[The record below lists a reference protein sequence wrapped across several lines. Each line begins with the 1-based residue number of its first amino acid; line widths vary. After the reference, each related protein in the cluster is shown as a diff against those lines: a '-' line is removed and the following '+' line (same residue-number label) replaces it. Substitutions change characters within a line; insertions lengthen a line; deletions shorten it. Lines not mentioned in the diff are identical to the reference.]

1 MCDAA
6 AFPRVAGY
14 HFTMT
19 VLSNCLFKS
28 YAITLCFSFCLSV
41 NIRDLCDPIKDAIA
55 AEMFP
60 SEEIAIS
67 IYYNDYEFN
76 WIKTK
81 LKYVNCSARGLKSI
95 PSSIPTNVQL
105 LDLSF
110 NALVSIGP
118 NTFSR
123 FTELIALSLA
133 WNCPKNPSYNVFYC
147 KQNSTF
153 LHKNAF
159 TGVTQLKMLNL
170 SNNIFKVFPEGL
182 PSSIQY
188 LDISSTAIFSMS
200 FDLVSFLDNLVV
212 IVAESLCPAT
222 VLGLCPDAHI
232 KLKPN
237 AFGASN
243 HSLKVLNFAFNNFYK
258 QSISIFSYE
267 KLLALN
273 LAQTRISIS
282 TKLQFASLKR
292 LKYLNLNFLH
302 PNEDTHVKLPDD
314 AFELLT
320 NLEFLDLSN
329 NMINKIPENLFQTN
343 QNLVFLELS
352 GNCLYRDIQ
361 NPTFLRDLRYLRVLH
376 LGFNYCYSNPEN
388 EMPEINKPRDNVF
401 LHLGSTFST
410 LSSLELLS
418 FGLPNYGT
426 NAIVIEGRGLN
437 FNTVNA
443 SSLLALTNLPNL
455 HTLSIAYCKVRS
467 FDIFALANLNNLGCF
482 DISHNFIEGFKIDQS
497 ANAMEFF
504 NLGHSSNISV
514 TTHVF
519 NKSPSKISLPMVV
532 SALNRHKDSQ
542 SSSEIFSECNM
553 NYAFDLSA
561 NSLTKL
567 NHAMFSGNFSISNFT
582 TWLDLSSNLIVTI
595 RKHSFSNWK
604 KICGI
609 NLKENPLR
617 HIKHNAFANMPNLKY
632 IIFNSTKL
640 LELTYKTLLFL
651 NSIDN
656 SFHLQMTS
664 AHFFLHFKPNKK
676 FIRVLAQNAVSVD
689 LSKNEIPSISLLEK
703 AFLSFPNVTSI
714 KLKSCQ
720 IPFVNFMLS
729 NKLVNFLDLSDN
741 KLPDLPTKTLRN
753 MPKLKSLFLSKNL
766 IVYLGKNFAKLVPNL
781 EELDL
786 SYNRISHIDANV
798 FKPAPKNLTKLWLN
812 NNYLSQVSIQSF
824 SKSFLKQILHFDLRW
839 NAIGCDC
846 SLTKTFGWWLSN
858 SDFALQNRPGFIPI
872 CTQVFDYD
880 MGGCA
885 KCQVPNIGTEVSLM
899 TYSCNK
905 SCQEFLPKVL
915 FSIFLG
921 CTLLLLL
928 AEFIII
934 SGGPKYKA
942 WLSYHLLK
950 DIISFKAET
959 AKTKRQIF
967 AFHAFVCFDFNDKV
981 AVGWVENQLLP
992 NIDSHCRV
1000 TIYGK
1005 DNHCGVPPTTQLLL
1019 KLEASRKTIVI
1030 LSGNY
1035 GLSEECKYIISALEY
1050 LEYRTGTD
1058 KLLLITFQNNKQ
1070 TGGLLDKQRTTKPWS
1085 VMNVPEEQEKW
1096 PLLWKCLNAV
1106 ILN

>member
-1 MCDAA
+1 MRKERFINTGCYMIA
-6 AFPRVAGY
+6 
-14 HFTMT
+14 
-19 VLSNCLFKS
+19 LLFS
-28 YAITLCFSFCLSV
+28 VCHSV
-41 NIRDLCDPIKDAIA
+41 NIHDPCDPTKA
-55 AEMFP
+55 ASAAAVFP
-60 SEEIAIS
+60 SEEIEILT
-67 IYYNDYEFN
+67 YYDDYKFD
-76 WIKTK
+76 WIQTK
-81 LKYVNCSARGLKSI
+81 LKYVNCSARGLNFV
-95 PSSIPTNVQL
+95 PSSIPNNVQM

-110 NALVSIGP
+110 NAIVTFGP
-118 NTFSR
+118 HAFSR

-133 WNCPKNPSYNVFYC
+133 WNCPKSPSYNVFHC
-147 KQNSTF
+147 PNSTF

-159 TGVTQLKMLNL
+159 SEVTKLKMLNL
-170 SNNIFKVFPEGL
+170 SNNIFKVFPKRL
-182 PSSIQY
+182 PSSIQH
-188 LDISSTAIFSMS
+188 LDISSTAIISMS
-200 FDLVSFLDNLVV
+200 FDLVSFLDNLIV
-212 IVAESLCPAT
+212 IVAESLCPIA
-222 VLGLCPDAHI
+222 VSDLCANAQI

-237 AFGASN
+237 TFGASN
-243 HSLKVLNFAFNNFYK
+243 RSLKVLNFAFNNFFK
-258 QSISIFSYE
+258 QSISIFGYK
-267 KLLALN
+267 KLVALN

-282 TKLQFASLKR
+282 KKFQFVNLKK
-292 LKYLNLNFLH
+292 LKYLNLNYLY
-302 PNEDTHVKLPDD
+302 PDEDTHVKLPEDD
-314 AFELLT
+314 FEVLT

-329 NMINKIPENLFQTN
+329 NMINQIPENLFRSN

-361 NPTFLRDLRYLRVLH
+361 NPTFLRDLRHLRFLY
-376 LGFNYCYSNPEN
+376 LGFNYCYSNPKN
-388 EMPEINKPRDNVF
+388 EMPEFNKPRGNVF
-401 LHLGSTFST
+401 LHLGSAFST

-418 FGLPNYGT
+418 FGLPQSGT
-426 NAIVIEGRGLN
+426 NAIITEGRGLN

-443 SSLLALTNLPNL
+443 TSFLALTNLTSL

-467 FDIFALANLNNLGCF
+467 FDIYALANLANLGCF
-482 DISHNFIEGFKIDQS
+482 GISHNFIESFTIDQRTS
-497 ANAMEFF
+497 TIDSIDLEH
-504 NLGHSSNISV
+504 LKKISV
-514 TTHVF
+514 TSHVF
-519 NKSPSKISLPMVV
+519 NKSPSKIRLPMIASVT
-532 SALNRHKDSQ
+532 NRHKASQ
-542 SSSEIFSECNM
+542 SKTEIFLSECNM
-553 NYAFDLSA
+553 NYSFDFSE

-567 NHAMFSGNFSISNFT
+567 THIMFVSNFSISNFT

-617 HIKHNAFANMPNLKY
+617 HIKHNAFENMPNLKY

-640 LELTYKTLLFL
+640 LDQTYKTLQFL

-656 SFHLQMTS
+656 GFHLQMTN
-664 AHFFLHFKPNKK
+664 AHFFLHFKSNKSR
-676 FIRVLAQNAVSVD
+676 IRVYARNALSVD
-689 LSKNEIPSISLLEK
+689 LSENEIPSISRLEK
-703 AFLSFPNVTSI
+703 AFLGFPNVASI

-720 IPFVNFMLS
+720 ISFVDFVLS
-729 NKLVNFLDLSDN
+729 NKLVNLFDLSNN
-741 KLPDLPTKTLRN
+741 KLPDLPTKTLGN

-766 IVYLGKNFAKLVPNL
+766 IVYLGENFAKLVPNL

-786 SYNRISHIDANV
+786 SHNRISHIDANV

-846 SLTKTFGWWLSN
+846 SLTKTFGWWLLNSN
-858 SDFALQNRPGFIPI
+858 FASKDRPGFTPI
-872 CTQVFDYD
+872 CTHILDYN

-885 KCQVPNIGTEVSLM
+885 KCQVPNIGTEVSLL

-928 AEFIII
+928 AGYIII

-959 AKTKRQIF
+959 AKNKRQMF
-967 AFHAFVCFDFNDKV
+967 AFHAFVCFDLNDKV
-981 AVGWVENQLLP
+981 TDGWVENQLLP

-1005 DNHCGVPPTTQLLL
+1005 NNHCGVPPTTQLLL

-1035 GLSEECKYIISALEY
+1035 GLSEECKYIISVLEY
-1050 LEYRTGTD
+1050 LEYRTGTK
-1058 KLLLITFQNNKQ
+1058 KLLVITFQNDKQ
-1070 TGGLLDKQRTTKPWS
+1070 IGGLLDKQRTIKPWS
-1085 VMNVPEEQEKW
+1085 VLNVPDEQEKW
-1096 PLLWKCLNAV
+1096 PLLWKCLNTV